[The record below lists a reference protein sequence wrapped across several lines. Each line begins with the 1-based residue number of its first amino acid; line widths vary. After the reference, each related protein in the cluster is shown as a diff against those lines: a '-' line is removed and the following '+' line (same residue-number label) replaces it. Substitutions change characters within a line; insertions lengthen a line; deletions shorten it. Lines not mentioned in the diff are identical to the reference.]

1 MYINGKGEGLPSDA
15 YNISRGARAIS
26 AEPIKKTTMSEEN
39 TNNHVKFLSKACLV
53 LGIPAAI
60 LAAFR
65 ISYGAF
71 YSRYLCFST

>member
-1 MYINGKGEGLPSDA
+1 M
-15 YNISRGARAIS
+15 S
-26 AEPIKKTTMSEEN
+26 AEN

-71 YSRYLCFST
+71 ILGIYVFLHEIKVQP